1 MIKFAIIAVFG
12 LMVFALSCC
21 VFSIVNKQFKPKK
34 KPDQKYS
41 HHLLYLAGTSN
52 TEEGNMKKGFTL
64 IELTISMFL
73 LCFGL
78 LAMGSFIGVMTKTTI
93 QSKQITIA
101 SNLIQD
107 KFESI
112 KNTGFLVNTG
122 TDTGSFSGLTYS
134 RDWVVNPNG
143 NNMKQVDITVTIG
156 SKQFVAQS
164 LIAE

>member
-1 MIKFAIIAVFG
+1 MVSFAIIAVFG

-21 VFSIVNKQFKPKK
+21 AFSIVNKQFKPKK

-41 HHLLYLAGTSN
+41 HHLLYLSN
-52 TEEGNMKKGFTL
+52 TEGGNMKKGFTL

-93 QSKQITIA
+93 QGKQITVA
-101 SNLIQD
+101 STLIQD

-112 KNTGFLVNTG
+112 KNTGFVINAG
-122 TDTGSFSGLTYS
+122 TDTGNISGLVYS

-143 NNMKQVDITVTIG
+143 NNMKQIDITVTIG
-156 SKQFVAQS
+156 SKQFVARS
-164 LIAE
+164 IIAE